1 MAIFPLESFYFPL
14 GLVSIGGGGG
24 GGGGGVEVRHC
35 IEKQLMGKIVY
46 STFYEPTHAVHCIAV
61 LSTVQCQARR
71 IKIGYT
77 VF

>member
-1 MAIFPLESFYFPL
+1 MAIFPLES
-14 GLVSIGGGGG
+14 SISPWSCIDWWW
-24 GGGGGVEVRHC
+24 GGGGVEERHF

-46 STFYEPTHAVHCIAV
+46 FTFYEPTHAVHCTAV
-61 LSTVQCQARR
+61 LCTVQCQARR